1 MMSTVGERIRKRRIE
16 LKLSPEDLGNKIGKD
31 RATIYRYEKGE
42 IENLPVGIIAPLAI
56 ALHTT
61 PQYLMGWE
69 DDNYED
75 PIILERDNDLDNIS
89 DFLFENGYRL
99 SCENYDDDYFLIK
112 KDGET
117 VNSFFVGDLLS
128 TYKNAIK
135 NHTLSINTF
144 IKNTIDK
151 LIRKIALYE
160 VISCGTGG
168 FVDDNIIDYVSLP
181 AEMFSSSKEYFAQ
194 YAHGDSM
201 INANINDGD
210 LVIFEKTS
218 SVTNGMIGCFCVD
231 DNIATCKRLSMTNG
245 QIILLPENPSY
256 SPIIANVETFK
267 CIGKLAFVIN
277 DRRDEIDK

>member
-1 MMSTVGERIRKRRIE
+1 MNIFERIKKLRIE
-16 LKLSPEDLGNKIGKD
+16 KGLSQEDLAKKVGYTHRSSIGKVETGLVD
-31 RATIYRYEKGE
+31 LSQSKIKAFAK
-42 IENLPVGIIAPLAI
+42 
-56 ALHTT
+56 ALDVT

-160 VISCGTGG
+160 LISCGTGG
-168 FVDDNIIDYVSLP
+168 FVGDNIIDYVSLP
-181 AEMFSSSKEYFAQ
+181 AEMFSSKKEYFAQ
-194 YAHGDSM
+194 YAKGDSM
-201 INANINDGD
+201 INANINNGD

-231 DNIATCKRLSMTNG
+231 DNIATCKRLSMSDG

-256 SPIIANVETFK
+256 NPIIANVETFK

-277 DRRDEIDK
+277 DRRAEEDK

>member
-1 MMSTVGERIRKRRIE
+1 MNIFERIKKLRIE
-16 LKLSPEDLGNKIGKD
+16 KGLSQEDLAKKVGYTHRSSIGKVETGLVD
-31 RATIYRYEKGE
+31 LSQSKIKAFAK
-42 IENLPVGIIAPLAI
+42 
-56 ALHTT
+56 ALDVT

-160 VISCGTGG
+160 LISCGTGG

-181 AEMFSSSKEYFAQ
+181 AEMFSSKKEYFAQ
-194 YAHGDSM
+194 YAKGDSM
-201 INANINDGD
+201 SNANINDGD

-218 SVTNGMIGCFCVD
+218 SVTNGMIGCFCID
-231 DNIATCKRLSMTNG
+231 DNTATCKRLSMTNG

-256 SPIIANVETFK
+256 SPIIASVETFK

-277 DRRDEIDK
+277 DRRDEGDK

>member
-1 MMSTVGERIRKRRIE
+1 MNIFERIKKLRIE
-16 LKLSPEDLGNKIGKD
+16 KGLSQEDLAKKVGYTHRSSIGKVETGLVD
-31 RATIYRYEKGE
+31 LSQSKIKAFAK
-42 IENLPVGIIAPLAI
+42 
-56 ALHTT
+56 ALDVT

-160 VISCGTGG
+160 LISCGTGG

-181 AEMFSSSKEYFAQ
+181 AEMFSSKKEYFAQ
-194 YAHGDSM
+194 YAKGDSM
-201 INANINDGD
+201 INANINNGD

-256 SPIIANVETFK
+256 NPIIANVETFK

-277 DRRDEIDK
+277 DRRAEEDK

>member
-1 MMSTVGERIRKRRIE
+1 MNIFERIKKLRIE
-16 LKLSPEDLGNKIGKD
+16 KGLSQEDLAKKVGYTHRSSIGKVETGLVD
-31 RATIYRYEKGE
+31 LSQSKIKAFAK
-42 IENLPVGIIAPLAI
+42 
-56 ALHTT
+56 ALDVT

-160 VISCGTGG
+160 LISCGTGG

-181 AEMFSSSKEYFAQ
+181 AEMFSSKKEYFAQ

-218 SVTNGMIGCFCVD
+218 SVTNGMIGCFCID
-231 DNIATCKRLSMTNG
+231 DNTATCKRLSMTNG

-256 SPIIANVETFK
+256 SPIIASVETFK

-277 DRRDEIDK
+277 DRRDEGDK